1 MSRHPATVQDCQ
13 LTRNNN
19 CRIMHHS
26 THTNTYLQSG
36 TPVSSK
42 LAHMLIQLKETE
54 STSVISP
61 LVIQDHQVAKHN
73 MQLAEVI
80 IYVII
85 FYTNILMIATYT
97 LVSTKSI
104 KA

>member
-1 MSRHPATVQDCQ
+1 
-13 LTRNNN
+13 
-19 CRIMHHS
+19 MHHS
-26 THTNTYLQSG
+26 TNTSTSLQSG

-85 FYTNILMIATYT
+85 YSINILMVATYT